1 MKLDGR
7 IDIAAPPGAV
17 WAVLIDPLSLAGCV
31 PGVEAVRQVD
41 DRTFEG
47 EISASVGPKSADFAF
62 RSVIGR
68 ADFPTDLEVT
78 ATGSDSLTGSTLT
91 ADVHAG
97 LETPDGATT
106 RLVYRADVRISG
118 RLAILGD
125 MVVRATAGMIIG
137 EVARCLRARLEAPAG
152 PEPASG

>member
-17 WAVLIDPLSLAGCV
+17 WAALIDPLSLAGCV

-47 EISASVGPKSADFAF
+47 EISASVGPMSADFAF

-125 MVVRATAGMIIG
+125 MVLRATAGMIIG